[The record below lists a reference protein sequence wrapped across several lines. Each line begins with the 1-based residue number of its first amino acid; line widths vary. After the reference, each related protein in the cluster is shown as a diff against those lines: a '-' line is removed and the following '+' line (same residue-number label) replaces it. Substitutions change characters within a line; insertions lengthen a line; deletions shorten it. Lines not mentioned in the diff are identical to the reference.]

1 MLRIPFIALFICCI
15 TLFSYAQD
23 SIKKQTPVVKPEVKV
38 KTYKSYPPK
47 VTPTVVTPTG
57 QQAAPAKPD
66 TSVPAPPVP
75 VDKSLN
81 GQYQF
86 LLTRV
91 YHYQQPAVVDF
102 WKSITD
108 TLNLSKQ
115 KLYSAENRLKLQKKT
130 IDSLNGE
137 IAGKDQ
143 SISSSGSQL
152 SVFGLLIDKSTYNLI
167 MCGVILVCIAITAV
181 VIIRSGSQGREA
193 QYRTI
198 LYNEL
203 EEEFKAYKTKAN
215 EKEKKLARELQTER
229 NKLDELRGNA

>member
-23 SIKKQTPVVKPEVKV
+23 TTKKEVPVVKPEAKV

-47 VTPTVVTPTG
+47 VTPTVVTPAG
-57 QQAAPAKPD
+57 QQAAPTKPD
-66 TSVPAPPVP
+66 TAVPAPPVP

-81 GQYQF
+81 GQYQL
-86 LLTRV
+86 LLTKV
-91 YHYQQPAVVDF
+91 YHYQQPAIVDF
-102 WKSITD
+102 WKNITD
-108 TLNLSKQ
+108 TLNLGKQ
-115 KLYSAENRLKLQKKT
+115 KLASAENRLKLQKKT
-130 IDSLNGE
+130 IDSLSGE
-137 IAGKDQ
+137 ITGKDQ

-152 SVFGLLIDKSTYNLI
+152 SLFGLLIDKSTYNLV
-167 MCGVILVCIAITAV
+167 MCGIILICIAVTV
-181 VIIRSGSQGREA
+181 VVVLRSGSQGREA
-193 QYRTI
+193 QYRTT

>member
-15 TLFSYAQD
+15 TSFSYAQD
-23 SIKKQTPVVKPEVKV
+23 STKKETPVVKPEVKV

-47 VTPTVVTPTG
+47 VVTSAG
-57 QQAAPAKPD
+57 QQAVPVKPD
-66 TSVPAPPVP
+66 TAVPPPPV
-75 VDKSLN
+75 VTDKSLN

-91 YHYQQPAVVDF
+91 YHYQQPAVADF
-102 WKSITD
+102 WKIVTD
-108 TLNLSKQ
+108 TLNLGKQ
-115 KLYSAENRLKLQKKT
+115 KLASAENRLKLQKKT
-130 IDSLNGE
+130 IDSLSGE

-152 SVFGLLIDKSTYNLI
+152 SVFGLLVDKSTYNLVMFGI
-167 MCGVILVCIAITAV
+167 ILVCIAVTVIV
-181 VIIRSGSQGREA
+181 VLRSGSKGKEA
-193 QYRTI
+193 EYRTT

-203 EEEFKAYKTKAN
+203 EEEFKQYKTKAN